1 MNILMRSSRVL
12 TTLLMATVA
21 GGALAHG
28 GYHGGGHGY
37 HRGHVG
43 YHGYGHRGYVHG
55 YGHRGY
61 YGGYGRG
68 YYGGYGRGYY
78 GGYGYGNGLGWGLG
92 TAALVGTTA
101 AYYGSTYRCGWVTNA
116 NGYSRKV
123 CNYY

>member
-1 MNILMRSSRVL
+1 MNILTGSSRVL
-12 TTLLMATVA
+12 TSLLMATVA
-21 GGALAHG
+21 GCAFAHA

-37 HRGHVG
+37 RGYHGGHVG

-68 YYGGYGRGYY
+68 YYGGYG
-78 GGYGYGNGLGWGLG
+78 NGWGWGLG

-116 NGYSRKV
+116 YGYSRKV